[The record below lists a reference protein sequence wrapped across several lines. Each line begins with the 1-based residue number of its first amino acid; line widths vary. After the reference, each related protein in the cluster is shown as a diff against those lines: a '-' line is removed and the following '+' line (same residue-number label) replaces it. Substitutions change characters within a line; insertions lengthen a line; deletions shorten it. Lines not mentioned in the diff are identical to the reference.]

1 MAQAR
6 PEEFKLYRLNLPRRG
21 EAEESDFERRKFANV
36 IALLAIAALVLLGY
50 WVFHA
55 LDHSREL
62 SDASIWAATIAWAS
76 SIPRSELRAGR

>member
-21 EAEESDFERRKFANV
+21 EAEEIDFEGRTFANV
-36 IALLAIAALVLLGY
+36 IALLAIAALVLIGY

-55 LDHSREL
+55 LDHSR
-62 SDASIWAATIAWAS
+62 
-76 SIPRSELRAGR
+76 RAQRCLDSGRNNCVGFVNPAK

>member
-21 EAEESDFERRKFANV
+21 DGEEIDFEGRTFANV
-36 IALLAIAALVLLGY
+36 IALLAIAALVLIGY

-55 LDHSREL
+55 LDHSR
-62 SDASIWAATIAWAS
+62 
-76 SIPRSELRAGR
+76 RAQRCLDSGRNNCVGFVNPAK

>member
-55 LDHSREL
+55 LDHSR
-62 SDASIWAATIAWAS
+62 
-76 SIPRSELRAGR
+76 RAQRCLDSGRNNCVGFVNPAK